1 MIPRFSETLRKVI
14 EDSKNTD
21 LANKDLVR
29 GIVKNSLASKD
40 SLKEVIS
47 KELQVLFGNAIQ
59 KEIRKMLSDKE

>member
-1 MIPRFSETLRKVI
+1 LIPRFSETLRKVI